1 VEEFYARADGDLQ
14 ETVTS
19 ALESDFRPAGLPRRL
34 VYELRVAWDPPPDG
48 GPPPEASVLRQLLTV
63 NGRPPRPRDE
73 PQCTDPKDVAPDTLS
88 MLLPRNRDDYEFSLG
103 GEARVD
109 NRASVTIDFRSVSK
123 ETPEV
128 EGPRGVTVP

>member
-1 VEEFYARADGDLQ
+1 
-14 ETVTS
+14 
-19 ALESDFRPAGLPRRL
+19 
-34 VYELRVAWDPPPDG
+34 
-48 GPPPEASVLRQLLTV
+48 
-63 NGRPPRPRDE
+63 
-73 PQCTDPKDVAPDTLS
+73 

-128 EGPRGVTVP
+128 VWTDDCVRVTVPGMTRGRIWIDAVTHEVLRMDEHLARFSISAHRRRSRGAPARRTCRSSVTIRRSAIAP